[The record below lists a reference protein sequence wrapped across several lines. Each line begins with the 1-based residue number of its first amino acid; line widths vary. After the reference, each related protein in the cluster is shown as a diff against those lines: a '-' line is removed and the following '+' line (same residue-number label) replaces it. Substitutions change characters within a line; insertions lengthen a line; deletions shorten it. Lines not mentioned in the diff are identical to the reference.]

1 MVPPGSVLRLK
12 ALLAGVPGEPLIKKR
27 PIMTYRTCQ
36 NLLLVGSFLLLAF
49 LMISPLLE
57 RGGRV
62 DQLPEL
68 KTPTVAA
75 ASIVEVWIYKQ
86 TGLYYC
92 PDSQFYGKMK
102 PGAFVTQEKALE
114 SGYRPAAN
122 EPCRYTE
129 KVVRPRMRQ
138 RQRRNPLP

>member
-1 MVPPGSVLRLK
+1 MLRLK
-12 ALLAGVPGEPLIKKR
+12 ALLAGVLGEPVIEKR
-27 PIMTYRTCQ
+27 AIMSYRTCQ

-57 RGGRV
+57 REGRV
-62 DQLPEL
+62 AQLPEL

-114 SGYRPAAN
+114 IGYRPAAH
-122 EPCRYTE
+122 ELCRNTE
-129 KVVRPRMRQ
+129 KVVRPNIRQ
-138 RQRRNPLP
+138 RQWRNPLP